1 MHKEGSTNDSI
12 VFIYFVITVLS
23 GYLSVYW
30 TLIDHLVRPRLP
42 APARRVCGPVLS
54 TRPPAL
60 TNCAS

>member
-23 GYLSVYW
+23 GYLLVYW

-42 APARRVCGPVLS
+42 APARRVCI
-54 TRPPAL
+54 RR
-60 TNCAS
+60 